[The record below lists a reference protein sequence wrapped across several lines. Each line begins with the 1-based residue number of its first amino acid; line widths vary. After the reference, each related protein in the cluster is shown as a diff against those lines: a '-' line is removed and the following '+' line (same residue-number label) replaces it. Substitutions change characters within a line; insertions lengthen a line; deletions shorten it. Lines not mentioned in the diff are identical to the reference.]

1 MHGLFTR
8 DFYIVLFIYLNSLID
23 HVLQEFNI
31 EKLQFIE
38 AEKAKVRKEY
48 ERKEQQIDVKKKM

>member
-1 MHGLFTR
+1 MNLVFCCFSRFFMTR
-8 DFYIVLFIYLNSLID
+8 AQFHTFS
-23 HVLQEFNI
+23 QEFNI

-48 ERKEQQIDVKKKM
+48 ERKEQQIDIKKKM